1 MSSADS
7 GIAPVVKPFLGQVV
21 VLVGVGAP
29 GPVPS
34 NGRATALAF
43 ARAGA
48 ELVLMDASAEA
59 LAACEADLN
68 GIGARSLSI
77 ICDVTQEDAVQTA
90 VAQALALRGRVDVL
104 HFNVGM
110 TRPGRLPRAT
120 TEDFERMF
128 AVNVRSAF
136 WFSRLLLPAMVQAG
150 KGVITHVSSVSSIRH
165 LGIPSPFYDMSKA
178 ALNALSRHI
187 AVEYGPKG
195 IRANSLL
202 LGMMDTPLARNAIEG
217 AGKSIDPVYGQY
229 LTKVPAGRMGSANDT
244 AGAAVFL
251 ASDAA
256 SYINGVE
263 LIVDGGLTLRT
274 A

>member
-1 MSSADS
+1 MSGAQLQDR
-7 GIAPVVKPFLGQVV
+7 VV

-29 GPVPS
+29 GAIPS

-43 ARAGA
+43 AKAGA
-48 ELVLMDASAEA
+48 ELVLLDSSAEA
-59 LAACEADLN
+59 LAACEIDLSGAN
-68 GIGARSLSI
+68 ARSTSI
-77 ICDVTQEDAVQTA
+77 VCDVTQEDSVQSA
-90 VAQALALRGRVDVL
+90 VAQALAIRGHVDVL

-110 TRPGRLPRAT
+110 AKPGRLPRAT
-120 TEDFERMF
+120 TEDFDRMF

-136 WFSRLLLPAMVQAG
+136 WFSRLLLPSMERAG
-150 KGVITHVSSVSSIRH
+150 RGVITHVSSVSSIRH
-165 LGIPSPFYDMSKA
+165 LGIPTPFYDMSKA

-187 AVEYGPKG
+187 AVEYGSKG

-202 LGMMDTPLARNAIEG
+202 LGMMDTPLARSAIEG
-217 AGKSIDPVYGQY
+217 AGKSVEPIYDQY
-229 LTKVPAGRMGSANDT
+229 LVKVPSGRMGTANDT

-263 LIVDGGLTLRT
+263 LVVDGGLTLRT